1 MVGNGEAFGTG
12 DGVLALFNLGVK
24 KLFHFAAVQADQV
37 VVVLALI
44 ELIHRFAA
52 LKMATAQNAGLLK
65 LRQHTVHRGQ
75 SDVGA
80 VFQQHAENVL
90 SRHVALRAFLEDFQ
104 YFQAWQCG
112 FEPSAFEFVNVVHGC
127 FSCANVAPIPCEC
140 GPTSSSRAREP
151 NRYNGLIISLP
162 MGPAPILL
170 SMLQFIP
177 NLRRPGIRSIL
188 MAAGCAALVACGG
201 LNSASSRVAGIV
213 TPYKMDIVQGNF
225 VSKEQAA
232 ALQPGMSRP
241 QVRDLLG
248 SPLLVSMFH
257 ADRWD
262 YVFTFK
268 RQGFE
273 PQARQVTVFFKGDV
287 LERFEAG
294 ELPTEAEFVA
304 SLDSGRKSGKVPVL
318 EASEENLAKF
328 APAAKAPEP
337 KALPPLRESYPPLEP
352 ATR

>member
-1 MVGNGEAFGTG
+1 MLHFMS
-12 DGVLALFNLGVK
+12 NLR
-24 KLFHFAAVQADQV
+24 HRA
-37 VVVLALI
+37 
-44 ELIHRFAA
+44 IHWSFLVTASAA
-52 LKMATAQNAGLLK
+52 LAG
-65 LRQHTVHRGQ
+65 
-75 SDVGA
+75 
-80 VFQQHAENVL
+80 
-90 SRHVALRAFLEDFQ
+90 
-104 YFQAWQCG
+104 
-112 FEPSAFEFVNVVHGC
+112 
-127 FSCANVAPIPCEC
+127 
-140 GPTSSSRAREP
+140 
-151 NRYNGLIISLP
+151 
-162 MGPAPILL
+162 
-170 SMLQFIP
+170 
-177 NLRRPGIRSIL
+177 
-188 MAAGCAALVACGG
+188 CGG
-201 LNSASSRVAGIV
+201 LNSASSRVANIV

-273 PQARQVTVFFKGDV
+273 PQARQVTLFFKGDL

-304 SLDSGRKSGKVPVL
+304 SLDSGRRSGKVPVL

-328 APAAKAPEP
+328 APAVPAAAAAEP
-337 KALPPLRESYPPLEP
+337 KPLPPARDFYPPLEP
-352 ATR
+352 ANR

>member
-1 MVGNGEAFGTG
+1 M
-12 DGVLALFNLGVK
+12 L
-24 KLFHFAAVQADQV
+24 HFMSNSRRRS
-37 VVVLALI
+37 I
-44 ELIHRFAA
+44 RC
-52 LKMATAQNAGLLK
+52 GLL
-65 LRQHTVHRGQ
+65 
-75 SDVGA
+75 
-80 VFQQHAENVL
+80 
-90 SRHVALRAFLEDFQ
+90 VAA
-104 YFQAWQCG
+104 
-112 FEPSAFEFVNVVHGC
+112 S
-127 FSCANVAPIPCEC
+127 
-140 GPTSSSRAREP
+140 
-151 NRYNGLIISLP
+151 
-162 MGPAPILL
+162 
-170 SMLQFIP
+170 
-177 NLRRPGIRSIL
+177 
-188 MAAGCAALVACGG
+188 AALVACGG

-273 PQARQVTVFFKGDV
+273 PQARKVTVFFKGD
-287 LERFEAG
+287 LMERFEADG
-294 ELPTEAEFVA
+294 LPTEAEFVA
-304 SLDSGRKSGKVPVL
+304 SLDSGRQSRKVPVL

-328 APAAKAPEP
+328 APAAKAVEP

-352 ATR
+352 LNR

>member
-1 MVGNGEAFGTG
+1 M
-12 DGVLALFNLGVK
+12 L
-24 KLFHFAAVQADQV
+24 
-37 VVVLALI
+37 
-44 ELIHRFAA
+44 
-52 LKMATAQNAGLLK
+52 
-65 LRQHTVHRGQ
+65 
-75 SDVGA
+75 
-80 VFQQHAENVL
+80 
-90 SRHVALRAFLEDFQ
+90 
-104 YFQAWQCG
+104 YFM
-112 FEPSAFEFVNVVHGC
+112 S
-127 FSCANVAPIPCEC
+127 
-140 GPTSSSRAREP
+140 
-151 NRYNGLIISLP
+151 
-162 MGPAPILL
+162 
-170 SMLQFIP
+170 
-177 NLRRPGIRSIL
+177 NLRRRGACLGLVI
-188 MAAGCAALVACGG
+188 AASTALVGCGG
-201 LNSASSRVAGIV
+201 LNSASSRVASIV

-262 YVFTFK
+262 YVFTFR

-273 PQARQVTVFFKGDV
+273 PQARKVTVFFKGDG
-287 LERFEAG
+287 LERFEAD

-328 APAAKAPEP
+328 APAAKAVEP

-352 ATR
+352 SNRP